1 MKIIQRHEKAQLLY
15 FHYDEN
21 NPIYVC
27 DIGYHKT
34 PPRHTYGPA
43 IRPYYLLH
51 LIYSGKGEIERNG
64 VITPLS
70 QGQAFLIQP
79 DEITTYRADEKEP
92 WEYYWISFFG
102 SLSKTIVEKAINGLI
117 FPFRRSGILAIKNA
131 LEEEKGD
138 TVDALNTLFA
148 VLASVKTLQAQ
159 EEDAIKTSLKYLEN
173 NYFHQINIEE
183 LASLF
188 GYSRAHFTTI
198 FTKEIGVPPY
208 HYLTDIR
215 IEKAKALLQ
224 STSLSVEE
232 VAYSVGFTSLVRFSE
247 LFKKWTGVSPTQF
260 KKSI

>member
-1 MKIIQRHEKAQLLY
+1 
-15 FHYDEN
+15 
-21 NPIYVC
+21 
-27 DIGYHKT
+27 
-34 PPRHTYGPA
+34 
-43 IRPYYLLH
+43 
-51 LIYSGKGEIERNG
+51 
-64 VITPLS
+64 
-70 QGQAFLIQP
+70 LIQP

-102 SLSKTIVEKAINGLI
+102 PFSKTIVEKSINGLI

-188 GYSRAHFTTI
+188 GYSRAHFTTV